1 MLSQDPKLSHAIVT
15 PISQVH
21 VFAMLVLEAVENKEN
36 RHGGL
41 QWLSF

>member
-15 PISQVH
+15 PMPQVH
-21 VFAMLVLEAVENKEN
+21 VFAMLVLWTVENEEN